1 MTFKFTYSRKEIVK
15 EELKLVTKSYDIK
28 LTNGLIIDIEEAY
41 DLPIHAMW
49 KVVNRIPTIMS
60 KGKLAIY
67 VAVLNHLAVIENDR
81 TLFTTLQVLKED
93 TTFNLNSKEVILN
106 CVAFINCFMDQQDNF
121 KKLELK
127 NAKATK
133 ATKSKKK

>member
-67 VAVLNHLAVIENDR
+67 VAVLNHLAVRESDR
-81 TLFTTLQVLKED
+81 TLLTSLQVLED
-93 TTFNLNSKEVILN
+93 DDSFNLNSKEVSLN
-106 CVAFINCFMDQQDNF
+106 CVAFINCYMDQQEYF

-127 NAKATK
+127 NTKTTK